1 MARNGMGRVQGKV
14 VIVTGGASGIGKQ
27 DALLL
32 AGEGARVVITDL
44 NEDGG
49 RSLAREIGDA
59 AMFIRHDIS
68 SEDNWKA
75 VITATQ
81 EQFGRLHGLVN
92 NAGVLVMGSI
102 EDATLEQ
109 WQQVHRVN
117 ADGYLLGCKYGVAA
131 MKSSGG
137 GSIVNMS
144 SIAADGLQYAV
155 SYSGSKGS
163 VAALTHSVAVHCK
176 NCGYRIRCTSIHP
189 DGVLTPM
196 TLPLLGHPDPAR
208 VSYDA
213 DPRSRFCDPKDVANL
228 VLFLISDESRF
239 ISGAQLR
246 ITNAH

>member
-1 MARNGMGRVQGKV
+1 MSRNGMGRVQGKV
-14 VIVTGGASGIGKQ
+14 VIVTGGASGIGQQ

-32 AGEGARVVITDL
+32 ASEGARVVITDL

-75 VITATQ
+75 VINATQ
-81 EQFGRLHGLVN
+81 E
-92 NAGVLVMGSI
+92 
-102 EDATLEQ
+102 E

-117 ADGYLLGCKYGVAA
+117 ADGYFLGCKYGVAA

-176 NCGYRIRCTSIHP
+176 NCGYRIRCNSIHP

-196 TLPLLGHPDPAR
+196 TLPLLGNPDPAR

>member
-1 MARNGMGRVQGKV
+1 MSRNGMGRVQGKV
-14 VIVTGGASGIGKQ
+14 VIVTGGASGIGQQ

-32 AGEGARVVITDL
+32 ASEGARVVITDL

-81 EQFGRLHGLVN
+81 ERFGRLDGLVN

-102 EDATLEQ
+102 EEATLEE

-117 ADGYLLGCKYGVAA
+117 ADGYFLGCKYGVAA

-176 NCGYRIRCTSIHP
+176 NCGYRIRCNSIHP

-196 TLPLLGHPDPAR
+196 TLPLLGNPDPAR